1 MYNQKVIDRL
11 TKLTNLHAL
20 KNANVTAMTKKNE
33 FGDVVKFFARINTNN
48 EIESISY
55 KASGCSAFMA
65 VCSYFCELCEGKSIK
80 SALKIKE
87 DDLKKFTDLDEAG
100 SHVYKIILDT
110 FALLIKKYNKGVEK
124 GIITPVEPSEK
135 EQESEKKVETKVAKK
150 SSTAEKKIVETDI
163 SDIIS
168 TEKKRKSNKITK
180 NLDVQKT
187 KANSIETAKKTE
199 ENNANSQK
207 ISHIEALNSKL
218 KTKETNEK
226 MKDNSKSLNNM
237 LSFIQKTSSKPAKS
251 KTTKV
256 TKTEKTEP
264 TNEIGTQKVVEKE
277 ITVETVVVEDKKAEH
292 AKSAS
297 IAFSSLQKTLAGMQ
311 KSISTANDN
320 KKADVTSKKAKNE
333 KSTTE
338 KTKNSAKKADKK
350 EVKASK
356 KADKADKKS
365 EKTSKKEEK
374 TAKNEQKAETPKKER
389 KSIFNWFRKK

>member
-1 MYNQKVIDRL
+1 MLFISNENL
-11 TKLTNLHAL
+11 TVPL
-20 KNANVTAMTKKNE
+20 
-33 FGDVVKFFARINTNN
+33 
-48 EIESISY
+48 IS
-55 KASGCSAFMA
+55 ASLSPQAFRTWLF
-65 VCSYFCELCEGKSIK
+65 S
-80 SALKIKE
+80 KE
-87 DDLKKFTDLDEAG
+87 PEA
-100 SHVYKIILDT
+100 
-110 FALLIKKYNKGVEK
+110 
-124 GIITPVEPSEK
+124 
-135 EQESEKKVETKVAKK
+135 Q
-150 SSTAEKKIVETDI
+150 AEKKIVETDI

-180 NLDVQKT
+180 NLDVQKN

-207 ISHIEALNSKL
+207 
-218 KTKETNEK
+218 
-226 MKDNSKSLNNM
+226 
-237 LSFIQKTSSKPAKS
+237 
-251 KTTKV
+251 
-256 TKTEKTEP
+256 
-264 TNEIGTQKVVEKE
+264 VVEKE
-277 ITVETVVVEDKKAEH
+277 ITVETVVVEDKKSEH

-350 EVKASK
+350 EEKASK

>member
-135 EQESEKKVETKVAKK
+135 EQESAKKVETKVAKK

-180 NLDVQKT
+180 NLDVQKN

-237 LSFIQKTSSKPAKS
+237 LSLIQKTSSEPAKS

-277 ITVETVVVEDKKAEH
+277 ITVETVVVEDKKSEH

-350 EVKASK
+350 EEKASK